1 MATYGGSND
10 ENTFDSPVDSG
21 KKLYVVIDAKTGKQ
35 TFYERKG
42 GTGLQRAFTED
53 IKIGTIEPGGK
64 FVPTPKTSTE
74 PGFESVFNKEQQK
87 EFLKPEN
94 VKKLRDEALETAVRA
109 QLADGAGVDS
119 EIVARKRASQLLD
132 TGTMTTPPDA
142 DPDTV
147 ISDTNNQLS
156 DLNIPVKTGTR
167 KGPGSFSGP
176 GGGDLRYPLSQS
188 GEQDYISFTM
198 LEYKA
203 KKVAANNFGFGART
217 RVGPDGQAEGRTRLG
232 AVILPIP
239 GGIKDENGAEWG
251 PGEMNA
257 FEILGSDLARSM
269 TGASGEGTDQVIK
282 NMKDTIGNNSPE
294 VQKALEEGFASKAV
308 GQGFGGLLSRTR
320 GAVFNPNLELLFNKP
335 TLRPF
340 DFTFDLAA
348 RSKEEADMIVR
359 IIRFFKQGSAP
370 IRSESNLFLLAPHT
384 FQVHYVLAGD
394 NNDEHPFIGKMK
406 ECAITRVAVD
416 YTPQQNYSTLKGGY
430 MTQYRLT
437 LQMTELEPVFNDDY
451 NDDKFASF
459 REDPA
464 EQAALNN
471 TLPARIGF

>member
-1 MATYGGSND
+1 MATYGGRND
-10 ENTFDSPVDSG
+10 ENTFNVPKLKGDTSG
-21 KKLYVVIDAKTGKQ
+21 FYSITDAKTGQTKLYRKQ
-35 TFYERKG
+35 TG
-42 GTGLQRAFTED
+42 GGLFGDAEV
-53 IKIGTIEPGGK
+53 GSYEPGGK
-64 FVPTPKTSTE
+64 FTPGKD
-74 PGFESVFNKEQQK
+74 FKDVFDKEGQK
-87 EFLKPEN
+87 EFLKKD
-94 VKKLRDEALETAVRA
+94 VQKGVRDQINETVVRA
-109 QLADGAGVDS
+109 QKAAGVD
-119 EIVARKRASQLLD
+119 EVVARKRASELLE
-132 TGTMTTPPDA
+132 TGKQTTPTNA

-147 ISDTNNQLS
+147 INDTNNQLS

-257 FEILGSDLARSM
+257 FQILGSDLARSM
-269 TGASGEGTDQVIK
+269 TGASGDSVDSTIQ
-282 NMKDTIGNNSPE
+282 NMKDTIGNNSAE
-294 VQKALEEGFASKAV
+294 VQKALEEGFAAKAV

-348 RSKEEADMIVR
+348 RSKDEADMIVR

>member
-10 ENTFDSPVDSG
+10 ENTFPSPVDPG
-21 KKLYVVIDAKTGKQ
+21 KKLYVVVDAKTGEQ
-35 TFYERKG
+35 TYYERKG
-42 GTGLQRAFTED
+42 NFPA
-53 IKIGTIEPGGK
+53 IELGKMKPPDNK
-64 FVPTPKTSTE
+64 FVPNDPVLDA
-74 PGFESVFNKEQQK
+74 GFFEVFNAEQRK

-94 VKKLRDEALETAVRA
+94 LKKLRDQATETVVRA
-109 QLADGAGVDS
+109 QKEAGV
-119 EIVARKRASQLLD
+119 EEVVARKRAQELLEN
-132 TGTMTTPPDA
+132 GEQTTPTDA

-147 ISDTNNQLS
+147 ISDANNQLS
-156 DLNIPVKTGTR
+156 DLNIPVKAGTR

-176 GGGDLRYPLSQS
+176 GGGDLRYPLAQS

-232 AVILPIP
+232 AVVLPIP

-251 PGEMNA
+251 PDNMNA
-257 FEILGSDLARSM
+257 FEIMGSDLARSM
-269 TGASGEGTDQVIK
+269 TGASGEGVDSTLQ
-282 NMKDTIGNNSPE
+282 NMMDAIGNNSAE
-294 VQKALEEGFASKAV
+294 VKKALQEGFASGAIGK
-308 GQGFGGLLSRTR
+308 GFGGLLSRTR
-320 GAVFNPNLELLFNKP
+320 GAIFNPNLELLFNAP

-384 FQVHYVLAGD
+384 FQVHYILAGD

-406 ECAITRVAVD
+406 ECAITRVSVD

-430 MTQYRLT
+430 MTNYRLT
-437 LQMTELEPVFNDDY
+437 LRMTELEPVFNDDY

>member
-1 MATYGGSND
+1 MATYGGRND
-10 ENTFDSPVDSG
+10 ENTFNVPKLKGDTSG
-21 KKLYVVIDAKTGKQ
+21 FYSITDAKTGQTKLYRKQ
-35 TFYERKG
+35 PG
-42 GTGLQRAFTED
+42 GGLFGDAEV
-53 IKIGTIEPGGK
+53 GSYEPGGK
-64 FVPTPKTSTE
+64 FTPGKD
-74 PGFESVFNKEQQK
+74 FKDVFDKEGQK
-87 EFLKPEN
+87 EFLTKD
-94 VKKLRDEALETAVRA
+94 VQKGVRDQINETVVRA
-109 QLADGAGVDS
+109 QKAAGVE
-119 EIVARKRASQLLD
+119 EIVARKRAQELLE
-132 TGTMTTPPDA
+132 TGEQTTPTDA
-142 DPDTV
+142 DPQTV
-147 ISDTNNQLS
+147 INDTNNQLS

-257 FEILGSDLARSM
+257 FQILGSDLARSM
-269 TGASGEGTDQVIK
+269 TGASGDSVDQTIQ

-294 VQKALEEGFASKAV
+294 LQKALEEGFASKAV

-348 RSKEEADMIVR
+348 RSKDEADMIVR

>member
-1 MATYGGSND
+1 MATYGGRND
-10 ENTFDSPVDSG
+10 ENTFNVPKLKGDTSG
-21 KKLYVVIDAKTGKQ
+21 FYSITDAKTGQTKLYRKQ
-35 TFYERKG
+35 PG
-42 GTGLQRAFTED
+42 GGLFGDAEV
-53 IKIGTIEPGGK
+53 GSYEPGGK
-64 FVPTPKTSTE
+64 FTPGKD
-74 PGFESVFNKEQQK
+74 FKDVFDKEGQK
-87 EFLKPEN
+87 EFLTKD
-94 VKKLRDEALETAVRA
+94 VQKGVRDQINETVVRA
-109 QLADGAGVDS
+109 QKAAGVE
-119 EIVARKRASQLLD
+119 EIVARKRAQELLE
-132 TGTMTTPPDA
+132 TGEQTTPTDA
-142 DPDTV
+142 DPQTV
-147 ISDTNNQLS
+147 INDTNNQLS

-176 GGGDLRYPLSQS
+176 GGNDLRYPLSQS

-257 FEILGSDLARSM
+257 FQILGSDLARSM
-269 TGASGEGTDQVIK
+269 TGASGDSVDQTIQ

-294 VQKALEEGFASKAV
+294 LQKALEEGFASKAV

-348 RSKEEADMIVR
+348 RSKDEADMIVR

-394 NNDEHPFIGKMK
+394 KNDEHPFIGKMK

>member
-1 MATYGGSND
+1 MATYGGRND
-10 ENTFDSPVDSG
+10 ENTFNVPKLKGDTSG
-21 KKLYVVIDAKTGKQ
+21 FYSITDAKTGQTKLYRKQ
-35 TFYERKG
+35 PG
-42 GTGLQRAFTED
+42 GGLFGDAEV
-53 IKIGTIEPGGK
+53 GSYEPGGK
-64 FVPTPKTSTE
+64 FTPGKD
-74 PGFESVFNKEQQK
+74 FKDVFDKEGQK
-87 EFLKPEN
+87 EFLTKD
-94 VKKLRDEALETAVRA
+94 VQKGVRDQINETVVRA
-109 QLADGAGVDS
+109 QKAAGVE
-119 EIVARKRASQLLD
+119 EIVARKRAQELLE
-132 TGTMTTPPDA
+132 TGEQTTPTDA
-142 DPDTV
+142 DPQTV
-147 ISDTNNQLS
+147 INDTNNQLS

-251 PGEMNA
+251 PNEMNA
-257 FEILGSDLARSM
+257 FQILGSDLARSM
-269 TGASGEGTDQVIK
+269 TGASGDSVDSTIQ
-282 NMKDTIGNNSPE
+282 NMKDTIGNNSAE
-294 VQKALEEGFASKAV
+294 VQKALEEGFASQAV

-348 RSKEEADMIVR
+348 RSKDEADMIVR